1 MNNCGLFKPIMKV
14 QDKRVGI
21 KFVEIRKEIEKIRIH
36 GPSSSKHIPEN
47 SNARQGWVLRI
58 QNEKGDYF
66 DSAGN
71 VVPNKYSNEGHVPIK
86 GNKNLGE

>member
-1 MNNCGLFKPIMKV
+1 MLQNDGN
-14 QDKRVGI
+14 GI
-21 KFVEIRKEIEKIRIH
+21 KFVELVDGKEIERIRIH

-66 DSAGN
+66 DNVGN
-71 VVPNKYSNEGHVPIK
+71 IVPDKYSNEGHIPIK